1 MPGLNQPLTEEEY
14 ERVALMLGR
23 SERAMNLEMVD
34 GFFAALICG
43 PDMVR
48 ASEYLRVIWGGDR
61 IGGEKGWR
69 DEGEMQEFFDL
80 IMRHWNSIAG
90 PLSSGD
96 VFVPFL
102 LEDDD
107 GVARANDWAE
117 GFARGMRLRTEGWTR
132 LFDDEKHAG
141 LLVPILALAHERD
154 PDPAMRPYK
163 EPIDAERREQL
174 IIGAAAGVT
183 GIYRYFA
190 ARRRTSVRA
199 EREVAAPERSRPKV
213 GRNEPCPCGSGKKF
227 KKCCGAVT
235 LH

>member
-1 MPGLNQPLTEEEY
+1 MTALNRPLTDAEY
-14 ERVALMLGR
+14 DRLGSMLAR
-23 SERAMNLEMVD
+23 SERAINFEMVD

-43 PDMVR
+43 PETVPP
-48 ASEYLRVIWGGDR
+48 SGYLRLIWGGDQ

-69 DEGEMQEFFDL
+69 DEAEMQEFFDL
-80 IMRHWNSIAG
+80 IMRHWNSIAV
-90 PLSSGD
+90 PSSGD

-107 GVARANDWAE
+107 GVARGNDWAE
-117 GFARGMRLRTEGWTR
+117 GFARGMKLRSNDWGELLMTR
-132 LFDDEKHAG
+132 SRRG

-154 PDPAMRPYK
+154 PDPTMRPYK

-174 IIGAAAGVT
+174 IIGSAAGVV

-190 ARRRTSVRA
+190 SRRHLAAGTRRERTTQRRS
-199 EREVAAPERSRPKV
+199 ERKV
-213 GRNEPCPCGSGKKF
+213 GRNGPCPCGSGLKF

>member
-1 MPGLNQPLTEEEY
+1 
-14 ERVALMLGR
+14 MLGR
-23 SERAMNLEMVD
+23 SERAMNLEMLD

-43 PDMVR
+43 PDLVR
-48 ASEYLRVIWGGDR
+48 PSEYLRVIWGGDK
-61 IGGEKGWR
+61 IGGDKGWR
-69 DEGEMQEFFDL
+69 DEAEMQDFFDL

-102 LEDDD
+102 LEADD
-107 GVARANDWAE
+107 GVARGNDWAE
-117 GFARGMRLRTEGWTR
+117 GFARGMKLRSDLWTE
-132 LFDDEKHAG
+132 LLDDEKHAG
-141 LLVPILALAHERD
+141 SLVPILALAHERD

-183 GIYRYFA
+183 RIYRYFA
-190 ARRRTSVRA
+190 ERRCASSADPGIATPQRSARG
-199 EREVAAPERSRPKV
+199 KV

-227 KKCCGAVT
+227 KKCCGAVM

>member
-1 MPGLNQPLTEEEY
+1 MAALNQPLTDAEY
-14 ERVALMLGR
+14 DHVASMLAR
-23 SERAMNLEMVD
+23 SDRAMNVEMLD

-43 PDMVR
+43 PDLVR
-48 ASEYLRVIWGGDR
+48 PSEYLRVIWGGDK
-61 IGGEKGWR
+61 IGGDRGWR
-69 DEGEMQEFFDL
+69 DEAEMQEFFDL
-80 IMRHWNSIAG
+80 IMRHWNSVIAA
-90 PLSSGD
+90 LSSGEP
-96 VFVPFL
+96 FMPFL
-102 LEDDD
+102 LEDED
-107 GVARANDWAE
+107 GIARANDWAE
-117 GFARGMRLRTEGWTR
+117 GFARGMKLRTDGWTE

-190 ARRRTSVRA
+190 ARRRRSVLSRQ
-199 EREVAAPERSRPKV
+199 EVATPQRPKGKV

>member
-1 MPGLNQPLTEEEY
+1 MTALNRPLTDAEY
-14 ERVALMLGR
+14 DRLGSMLAR

-43 PDMVR
+43 PETVPP
-48 ASEYLRVIWGGDR
+48 SEYLRLIWGGDQ

-69 DEGEMQEFFDL
+69 DEAEMQEFFDL

-107 GVARANDWAE
+107 GVARGNDWAE
-117 GFARGMRLRTEGWTR
+117 GFARGMKLRSNDWGE

-154 PDPAMRPYK
+154 PDPTMRPYK

-174 IIGAAAGVT
+174 IIGSAAGVV

-190 ARRRTSVRA
+190 SRRHLAAGTRRERTTQRRS
-199 EREVAAPERSRPKV
+199 ERKV
-213 GRNEPCPCGSGKKF
+213 GRNEPCPCGSGLKF

>member
-1 MPGLNQPLTEEEY
+1 MAALNQPLTDAEY
-14 ERVALMLGR
+14 DRVASMLAR
-23 SERAMNLEMVD
+23 SDRAMNVEMLDV
-34 GFFAALICG
+34 FFAALICG
-43 PDMVR
+43 PDLVR
-48 ASEYLRVIWGGDR
+48 PSEYLRVIWGGDK
-61 IGGEKGWR
+61 IGGDKGWR
-69 DEGEMQEFFDL
+69 DEAEMQEFFDL
-80 IMRHWNSIAG
+80 IMRHWNSMIAA
-90 PLSSGD
+90 LSSGEP
-96 VFVPFL
+96 FMPFL
-102 LEDDD
+102 LEDDA
-107 GVARANDWAE
+107 GIARANDWAE
-117 GFARGMRLRTEGWTR
+117 GFARGMKLRTDGWIE

-163 EPIDAERREQL
+163 EPTDDERREQL

-190 ARRRTSVRA
+190 ARRRGSVLLGQ
-199 EREVAAPERSRPKV
+199 EVATPQRSKGKI

>member
-1 MPGLNQPLTEEEY
+1 MAALNQPLTDAEY
-14 ERVALMLGR
+14 ERVASMLAR
-23 SERAMNLEMVD
+23 SDRAMNVEMLD

-43 PDMVR
+43 PDLVR
-48 ASEYLRVIWGGDR
+48 PSEYLRVIWGGDK
-61 IGGEKGWR
+61 IGGDKGWR
-69 DEGEMQEFFDL
+69 DEAEMQEFFDL
-80 IMRHWNSIAG
+80 VMRHWNSTIGA
-90 PLSSGD
+90 LSSGEP
-96 VFVPFL
+96 FMPFL

-107 GVARANDWAE
+107 GIARANDWAE
-117 GFARGMRLRTEGWTR
+117 GFARGMKLRTDGWTE

-190 ARRRTSVRA
+190 ARRHGAVLSRQ
-199 EREVAAPERSRPKV
+199 EVATPQHSKGKV